1 MKNPL
6 KKILSIFIIVTLLCI
21 SFTASAS
28 DTSKETEM
36 TADYAQTIINTA
48 IAIAKTNYRF
58 DITSEELYKNA
69 LDQII
74 KEHPEVW
81 ESAFRGIFN
90 NLDMHSNYFEK
101 DEFQKFFEN
110 ITGEFSG
117 IGVAIMEFEEG
128 LMVSRIY
135 ENSPAEKAGLLP
147 GDIIVSADSKTVVG
161 IPFEEAKSY
170 IVGEKGSSVTI
181 GFKRDGQYY
190 EKTMKRDNVVIDSG
204 TYKTMENNTIGYIQ
218 LYSFDEHANEF
229 ITKALKDFD
238 GKNIKNIIMDLRNNP
253 GGSLVALQQVC
264 QNFIPAG
271 PVIHIEYKNPL
282 RNTHLDSTNKNP
294 KYNLIVIVNENSAS
308 ASEAFAGAVQDTGVG
323 IVVGQQS
330 FGKGT
335 MQNVTK
341 FKVGGGIKLTEA
353 VYLTPNKRNIN
364 GKGIEPDVKVKD
376 KEIKYTEAKD
386 LIPITYDR
394 TVKLGD
400 SGDDV
405 KALKQRLELLG
416 LSVDAESDIF
426 DLETEF
432 AVKKFQESQKLYVYG
447 VLDIT
452 TQLALE
458 NLFMAATVS
467 DNNVL
472 NTALEIF
479 RTGTLESYKTE
490 WLPEPEEPLT
500 EPTAQAIRK

>member
-1 MKNPL
+1 MKNIFR
-6 KKILSIFIIVTLLCI
+6 KILCIFTIVTIL
-21 SFTASAS
+21 S
-28 DTSKETEM
+28 TSLSVCANTNNAETEM
-36 TADYAQTIINTA
+36 TAEYAQTIINTA
-48 IAIAKTNYRF
+48 IAIAKSNYKF

-69 LDQII
+69 LDQIV

-81 ESAFRGIFN
+81 EAAFRGIFN

-110 ITGEFSG
+110 IAGEFSG

-128 LMVSRIY
+128 LIVSRIY
-135 ENSPAEKAGLLP
+135 ENSPAQKAGLLP
-147 GDIIVSADSKTVVG
+147 GDIIVSADGKNIVG

-170 IVGEKGSSVTI
+170 IIGEKGSNVTI
-181 GFKRDGQYY
+181 GYTRDGEYF
-190 EKTMKRDNVVIDSG
+190 EKTMKRDNVVVDSG
-204 TYKTMENNTIGYIQ
+204 TYKTMESNTIGYIQ
-218 LYSFDEHANEF
+218 LYSFDDHADDF
-229 ITKALKDFD
+229 ITKALKEFD
-238 GKNIKNIIMDLRNNP
+238 TKNIKNIIIDLRNNP
-253 GGSLVALQQVC
+253 GGSLVALQKIC
-264 QNFIPAG
+264 QHFIPEG
-271 PVIHIEYKNPL
+271 PIIHIEYKNPL
-282 RNTHLDSTNKNP
+282 RDTHLDSTNKNP

-323 IVVGQQS
+323 IVIGQQS

-376 KEIKYTEAKD
+376 KEIKYTQAKD

-400 SGDDV
+400 TGDDV

-416 LSVDAESDIF
+416 LSVDAESDVF
-426 DLETEF
+426 DLQTEL

-479 RTGTLESYKTE
+479 RTGTLDTYKNE
-490 WLPEPEEPLT
+490 WLPESTEELA
-500 EPTAQAIRK
+500 EPTSSTMRK